1 MNSRACFLPSVSATV
16 VIVSVFLMPVY
27 TVSAQ
32 TDLDLIVEDSN
43 TVIINSD
50 YVLTG
55 NILIKDNGVLLISY
69 SNFRVLQAYD
79 HQYSVTVEGNGRLI
93 VLYSSLSSNARLN
106 IVLRGNSSLFVETSS
121 IIYSGNLSLLSTNSN
136 SFILN
141 STLNNINVVFSGAG
155 LTIKNTAMSNG
166 LAIFDAKEVV
176 LENSVFAG
184 AMVTSGFLKMYDTRI
199 SNFTVTNEGKVE
211 IYRSLTVRVRD
222 KIGQEIPDAN
232 LDVYR
237 NIEGNTTTLVAHGKT
252 DANGNCNLTLLTETY
267 DATLYEGSHFF
278 GNYLLNV
285 TSGSLNASATFTF
298 EPYALA
304 PGERKELWIT
314 INETVKGDAL
324 LYPSASDLHLVGNQ
338 RMIIENN
345 SEIGFKLEG
354 NLLLENN
361 ASLEIT
367 NSSVF
372 LDSRI
377 ILLKENTTLCIKD
390 STIDSGAILYVQD
403 KATLMLLNSSIQV
416 KAILGFGGNL
426 TLMGSVVNGDLY
438 TQSTRIL
445 VENSE
450 LLGKTIEVRST
461 ENVTISFQN
470 VTLNATS
477 FFALAQ
483 PEKFN
488 FANVS
493 AKTIEFH
500 SPQPLRVYNL
510 TYTNIHT
517 DTGVE
522 AYHFLEVHV
531 TDGNNRSVPNAT
543 VNLARYEG
551 SILKDV

>member
-304 PGERKELWIT
+304 PGER
-314 INETVKGDAL
+314 
-324 LYPSASDLHLVGNQ
+324 
-338 RMIIENN
+338 
-345 SEIGFKLEG
+345 
-354 NLLLENN
+354 
-361 ASLEIT
+361 
-367 NSSVF
+367 
-372 LDSRI
+372 
-377 ILLKENTTLCIKD
+377 
-390 STIDSGAILYVQD
+390 
-403 KATLMLLNSSIQV
+403 
-416 KAILGFGGNL
+416 
-426 TLMGSVVNGDLY
+426 
-438 TQSTRIL
+438 
-445 VENSE
+445 
-450 LLGKTIEVRST
+450 
-461 ENVTISFQN
+461 
-470 VTLNATS
+470 
-477 FFALAQ
+477 
-483 PEKFN
+483 
-488 FANVS
+488 
-493 AKTIEFH
+493 
-500 SPQPLRVYNL
+500 
-510 TYTNIHT
+510 
-517 DTGVE
+517 
-522 AYHFLEVHV
+522 
-531 TDGNNRSVPNAT
+531 
-543 VNLARYEG
+543 
-551 SILKDV
+551 